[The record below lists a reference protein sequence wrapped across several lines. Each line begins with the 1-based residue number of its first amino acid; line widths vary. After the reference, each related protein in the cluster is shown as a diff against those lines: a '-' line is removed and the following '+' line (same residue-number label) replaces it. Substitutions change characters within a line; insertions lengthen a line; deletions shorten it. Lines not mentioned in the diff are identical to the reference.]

1 MVVSFIGGGNRG
13 KKTTDL
19 SQVTDK
25 LYDIMLYRVHLVINV
40 QVVVLNPTTMQSRPR
55 RPRNHFKE
63 NVVRNLKV
71 TSQLVMYIE
80 ED

>member
-1 MVVSFIGGGNRG
+1 VVVSFIGGENRG

-25 LYDIMLYRVHLVINV
+25 LYDIMLYRVHLVMNV

-55 RPRNHFKE
+55 QPHNHFKE
-63 NVVRNLKV
+63 NVGRNLKV
-71 TSQLVMYIE
+71 TLQLVMYIE

>member
-1 MVVSFIGGGNRG
+1 VVVSFIGGENRG

-25 LYDIMLYRVHLVINV
+25 LYDIMLYRVHLVMNV

-55 RPRNHFKE
+55 RPHNHFKE
-63 NVVRNLKV
+63 NVGRNLKV
-71 TSQLVMYIE
+71 TLQLVMYIE

>member
-1 MVVSFIGGGNRG
+1 MVVSFIGGENRG

-25 LYDIMLYRVHLVINV
+25 LYDIMLYRVHLVMNV

-55 RPRNHFKE
+55 RPHNHFKE
-63 NVVRNLKV
+63 NVGRNLKV
-71 TSQLVMYIE
+71 TLQLVMYIE

>member
-1 MVVSFIGGGNRG
+1 MVVSYIGGGNRG

-25 LYDIMLYRVHLVINV
+25 LYDTMLYRVHLVMNV

-55 RPRNHFKE
+55 RPHNHFKE
-63 NVVRNLKV
+63 NVGRNLKV